1 MWLFLFKYIKYKSM
15 KKLFFLIQVLLLAA
29 NLMAQPPKGPA
40 NKGMTF
46 GEKTNIEGAVKP
58 DELATILADK
68 STAEVKVQGKVA
80 EVCKMEGCWL
90 KMETS
95 KGPMMIK
102 MKDHSFMVPLTIS
115 GKTIVAQ
122 GIATFKET
130 SLEMLRHYAEDAG
143 KSKAEIAAIKAPK
156 KEITMEAIG
165 ILVL

>member
-1 MWLFLFKYIKYKSM
+1 M
-15 KKLFFLIQVLLLAA
+15 KKLLFLIPVLLLAVS
-29 NLMAQPPKGPA
+29 LLAQPPKGPA

-46 GEKTNIEGAVKP
+46 GQKITIEGAVKA
-58 DELATILADK
+58 DELTTILADK

-80 EVCKMEGCWL
+80 EICKMEGCWL
-90 KMETS
+90 KMETA

-102 MKDHSFMVPLTIS
+102 MKDHSFMVPLAMN

-130 SLEMLRHYAEDAG
+130 SIEMLRHYAEDAG
-143 KSKAEIAAIKAPK
+143 KTPAEIAAIKEPK
-156 KEITMEAIG
+156 KEITMEASG